1 MKQTTRKLIALLLL
15 LALLCQGVHAAAEGE
30 GDPQATDVPAASS
43 KPAAETEDPVASEE
57 PSAEPTEDPGEE
69 PAPEPVEEP
78 GLECTVIRVGLYY
91 GSDALDGANLA
102 NHKGA
107 GFAFGYYDGDNDF
120 IQVGYTAAGSVS
132 MVKTENVGYGTYDG
146 YTSYHAALAGSAA
159 VTVGCYH
166 LQTLETYESFEDAAA
181 AAAQYEGGFA
191 AWLSGEYRVRIGNYL
206 DRAAAQAA
214 QESLALNLGVT
225 TEIKG
230 TSAYGVSVVA
240 TGTADIL
247 FQFDDAGTGTGLGV
261 EPIPAQEDEACVT
274 WFRNLKWYGGFRYER
289 INGGAMTVVNMVAL
303 DDYVKGILPYEMS
316 ASWPI
321 EALKVQAVCARS
333 YSLASRNGKHR
344 GYHFDLCNSNCCQV
358 YLGLDRAN
366 ANSDAAVDETRGVV
380 ARYGD
385 KIASCFYYSSNGGAS
400 EASSTVWGGS
410 QSTYP
415 YLVGVI
421 DPYEATVAGQIG
433 GYNWTRT
440 YTAAE
445 LTAKL
450 NSKGYKC
457 STVVSAKVSA
467 YTDTGNPKTVTFT
480 DSAGKNYTLTARAMV
495 TMLSLRSYHY
505 DFVGTESSGIP
516 VNEDESV
523 PNTSGL
529 YAIDGDGNL
538 IPIRD
543 DVYII
548 TADGT
553 EPLDPGSTPVSGS
566 SFTISGSGYGHNVG
580 MSQWGAYA
588 MAKLGFGYE
597 DILCFYYTGITVGK

>member
-1 MKQTTRKLIALLLL
+1 MKQTIRKLSALLLL
-15 LALLCQGVHAAAEGE
+15 LTLLLQSAAAA
-30 GDPQATDVPAASS
+30 GDG
-43 KPAAETEDPVASEE
+43 AAEESQPAEPQPTASQTAEDPNAEKDPTIE
-57 PSAEPTEDPGEE
+57 P
-69 PAPEPVEEP
+69 EEP
-78 GLECTVIRVGLYY
+78 GLESTIIRVGLYY
-91 GSDALDGANLA
+91 GSDTLDGANLA

-107 GFAFGYYDGDNDF
+107 GFAFGYYDSDNDF
-120 IQVGYTAAGSVS
+120 IQVGQTAAGSIS
-132 MVKTENVGYGTYDG
+132 IVKTENVGYGNYNG
-146 YTSYHAALAGSAA
+146 YTSYHTALAASAA

-166 LQTLETYESFEDAAA
+166 LQTLESYESFEAAA
-181 AAAQYEGGFA
+181 AAAEQYDGGFA
-191 AWLSGEYRVRIGNYL
+191 AWIAGAYRVRIGNYL

-214 QESLALNLGVT
+214 QESLALELGVT

-230 TSAYGVSVVA
+230 TSTYGVSVVV
-240 TGTADIL
+240 TGTADVL
-247 FQFDDAGTGTGLGV
+247 FQFDDDGAGTGLGV
-261 EPIPAQEDEACVT
+261 LPIPSEEGEKCVT
-274 WFRNLKWYGGFRYER
+274 YFMNSNRWYGGFRYER
-289 INGGAMTVVNMVAL
+289 INGGSLTIVNMVEL

-358 YLGLDRAN
+358 YLGLARAN
-366 ANSDAAVDETRGVV
+366 ANSDAAVDETRGQV
-380 ARYGD
+380 ARYDG
-385 KIASCFYYSSNGGAS
+385 KIATCFYYSSNGGAS

-421 DPYEATVAGQIG
+421 DPYEATVADQIG
-433 GYNWTRT
+433 GYRWTRT
-440 YTAAE
+440 YTAAD

-450 NSKGYKC
+450 NAKGYKC
-457 STVVSAKVSA
+457 STVVSAKVST
-467 YTDTGNPKTVTFT
+467 YTDTGNPKTITFT

-505 DFVGTESSGIP
+505 DFAGAESTGEIP
-516 VNEDESV
+516 VNEDEIV

-538 IPIRD
+538 IPIGD

-553 EPLDPGSTPVSGS
+553 QSLDAGSTPVSGS

-588 MAKLGFGYE
+588 MAKQGFGYE
-597 DILCFYYTGITVGK
+597 EILCFYYTGITVGK

>member
-1 MKQTTRKLIALLLL
+1 MKQTIRKLSALLLL
-15 LALLCQGVHAAAEGE
+15 LTLLLQSAAAA
-30 GDPQATDVPAASS
+30 GDGAAEESQPAEPQPTASQTAEDPNAEEDPAAI
-43 KPAAETEDPVASEE
+43 E
-57 PSAEPTEDPGEE
+57 P
-69 PAPEPVEEP
+69 EEP
-78 GLECTVIRVGLYY
+78 GLESTIIRVGLYY
-91 GSDALDGANLA
+91 GSDTLDGANLA

-107 GFAFGYYDGDNDF
+107 GFAFGYYDSDNDF
-120 IQVGYTAAGSVS
+120 IQVGQTAAGSIS
-132 MVKTENVGYGTYDG
+132 IVKTENVGYGNYNG
-146 YTSYHAALAGSAA
+146 YTSYHTVLAASAA

-166 LQTLETYESFEDAAA
+166 LQTLESYESFEGAAA
-181 AAAQYEGGFA
+181 AAEQYDGGFA
-191 AWLSGEYRVRIGNYL
+191 AWIAGAYRVRIGNYL
-206 DRAAAQAA
+206 DRASAQAA
-214 QESLALNLGVT
+214 QESLALNAGVS

-230 TSAYGVSVVA
+230 TSAYGVSVVV
-240 TGTADIL
+240 TGTADVL
-247 FQFDDAGTGTGLGV
+247 FQFDDDGAGTGLGV
-261 EPIPAQEDEACVT
+261 LPIPSEEGEKCVT
-274 WFRNLKWYGGFRYER
+274 YFMNSNRWYGGFRYER
-289 INGGAMTVVNMVAL
+289 INGGSLTIVNMVEL

-358 YLGLDRAN
+358 YLGLARAN
-366 ANSDAAVDETRGVV
+366 ANSDAAVDETRGQV
-380 ARYGD
+380 ARYNG
-385 KIASCFYYSSNGGAS
+385 KIATCFYYSSNGGAS

-421 DPYEATVAGQIG
+421 DPYEATVADQIG
-433 GYNWTRT
+433 GYRWTRT
-440 YTAAE
+440 YTAAD

-450 NSKGYKC
+450 NAKGYKC

-467 YTDTGNPKTVTFT
+467 YTDTGNPKTITFT

-505 DFVGTESSGIP
+505 DFAGAESTGGIP
-516 VNEDESV
+516 VNEDEIV

-538 IPIRD
+538 IPIGD

-553 EPLDPGSTPVSGS
+553 QSLDAGSTPVSGS

-588 MAKLGFGYE
+588 MAKQGFGYE
-597 DILCFYYTGITVGK
+597 EILCFYYTGITVGK

>member
-1 MKQTTRKLIALLLL
+1 MKQTIRKLSTLLLL
-15 LALLCQGVHAAAEGE
+15 LTLLLQSAAAA
-30 GDPQATDVPAASS
+30 GDGAAEESRPAEPQPTASQTAEDPNVEEDPAAI
-43 KPAAETEDPVASEE
+43 E
-57 PSAEPTEDPGEE
+57 P
-69 PAPEPVEEP
+69 EEP
-78 GLECTVIRVGLYY
+78 GLESTIIRVGLYY
-91 GSDALDGANLA
+91 GSDTLDGANLA

-107 GFAFGYYDGDNDF
+107 GFAFGYYDSDNDF
-120 IQVGYTAAGSVS
+120 IQVGQTAAGSIS
-132 MVKTENVGYGTYDG
+132 IVKTENVGYGNYNG
-146 YTSYHAALAGSAA
+146 YTSYHTALAASAA

-166 LQTLETYESFEDAAA
+166 LQTLESYESFEGAAA
-181 AAAQYEGGFA
+181 AAEQYDGGFA
-191 AWLSGEYRVRIGNYL
+191 AWIAGAYRVRIGNYL
-206 DRAAAQAA
+206 DRASAQAA
-214 QESLALNLGVT
+214 QESLALELGVT

-230 TSAYGVSVVA
+230 TSAYGVSVVV
-240 TGTADIL
+240 TGTADVL
-247 FQFDDAGTGTGLGV
+247 FQFDDDGAGTGLGV
-261 EPIPAQEDEACVT
+261 RPIPSEEGEKCVT
-274 WFRNLKWYGGFRYER
+274 YFMNSNRWYGGFRYER
-289 INGGAMTVVNMVAL
+289 INGGSLTIVNMVEL

-358 YLGLDRAN
+358 YLGLARAN
-366 ANSDAAVDETRGVV
+366 ANSDAAVDETRGQV
-380 ARYGD
+380 ARYDG
-385 KIASCFYYSSNGGAS
+385 KIATCFYYSSNGGAS

-421 DPYEATVAGQIG
+421 DPYEAAVASQIS

-445 LTAKL
+445 LTEKL
-450 NSKGYKC
+450 NAKGYKC

-467 YTDTGNPKTVTFT
+467 YTDTGNPKTITFT

-505 DFVGTESSGIP
+505 DFVGSESTGGIP
-516 VNEDESV
+516 VNENETV

-538 IPIRD
+538 ISLGD

-548 TADGT
+548 TAGGT
-553 EPLDPGSTPVSGS
+553 QSLDAGSTPVSGS

-588 MAKLGFGYE
+588 MAKQDFGYE
-597 DILCFYYTGITVGK
+597 EILRFYYTGITVGK

>member
-1 MKQTTRKLIALLLL
+1 MEHDMKQTIRKLSALLLL
-15 LALLCQGVHAAAEGE
+15 LTLLLQSAAAA
-30 GDPQATDVPAASS
+30 GDGAAEESQPAEPQPTASQTAEDPNAEEDPAAI
-43 KPAAETEDPVASEE
+43 E
-57 PSAEPTEDPGEE
+57 P
-69 PAPEPVEEP
+69 EEP
-78 GLECTVIRVGLYY
+78 GLESTIIRVGLYY
-91 GSDALDGANLA
+91 GSDTLDGANLA

-107 GFAFGYYDGDNDF
+107 GFAFGYYDSDNDF
-120 IQVGYTAAGSVS
+120 IQVGQTAAGSIS
-132 MVKTENVGYGTYDG
+132 IVKTENVGYGNYNG
-146 YTSYHAALAGSAA
+146 YTSYHTVLAASAA

-166 LQTLETYESFEDAAA
+166 LQTLESYESFEGAAA
-181 AAAQYEGGFA
+181 AAEQYDGGFA
-191 AWLSGEYRVRIGNYL
+191 AWIAGAYRVRIGNYL
-206 DRAAAQAA
+206 DRASAQAA
-214 QESLALNLGVT
+214 QESLALNAGVS

-230 TSAYGVSVVA
+230 TSAYGVSVVV
-240 TGTADIL
+240 TGTADVL
-247 FQFDDAGTGTGLGV
+247 FQFDDDGAGTGLGV
-261 EPIPAQEDEACVT
+261 LPIPSEEGEKCVT
-274 WFRNLKWYGGFRYER
+274 YFMNSNRWYGGFRYER
-289 INGGAMTVVNMVAL
+289 INGGSLTIVNMVEL

-358 YLGLDRAN
+358 YLGLARAN
-366 ANSDAAVDETRGVV
+366 ANSDAAVDETRGQV
-380 ARYGD
+380 ARYNG
-385 KIASCFYYSSNGGAS
+385 KIATCFYYSSNGGAS

-421 DPYEATVAGQIG
+421 DPYEATVADQIG
-433 GYNWTRT
+433 GYRWTRT
-440 YTAAE
+440 YTAAD

-450 NSKGYKC
+450 NAKGYKC

-467 YTDTGNPKTVTFT
+467 YTDTGNPKTITFT

-505 DFVGTESSGIP
+505 DFAGAESTGGIP
-516 VNEDESV
+516 VNEDEIV

-538 IPIRD
+538 IPIGD

-553 EPLDPGSTPVSGS
+553 QSLDAGSTPVSGS

-588 MAKLGFGYE
+588 MAKQGFGYE
-597 DILCFYYTGITVGK
+597 EILCFYYTGITVGK